1 MLDPKMGKKLPSTF
15 VISRHLLM
23 GRYDMIKE
31 WRWKFQLLRDL
42 YREKAKEIGF
52 ALIAPN

>member
-1 MLDPKMGKKLPSTF
+1 
-15 VISRHLLM
+15 M